1 MLFYPMQ
8 KGRGEKLSRAVKV
21 GKLEELRGSVFLS
34 SSGAPS
40 ASVGSRD
47 TRTVRAKTF
56 ENILKLPLKREN
68 GTFTLV
74 SLHLMALPEMPCPP
88 WAIN

>member
-1 MLFYPMQ
+1 M
-8 KGRGEKLSRAVKV
+8 SCAVKV
-21 GKLEELRGSVFLS
+21 DKLEELRGSVFLS
-34 SSGAPS
+34 SPRAPS

-47 TRTVRAKTF
+47 TRMVGPETF

>member
-1 MLFYPMQ
+1 MLFFPMQ

-40 ASVGSRD
+40 AYGQ
-47 TRTVRAKTF
+47 
-56 ENILKLPLKREN
+56 P
-68 GTFTLV
+68 
-74 SLHLMALPEMPCPP
+74 
-88 WAIN
+88 